1 MASGYKL
8 YEIPQV
14 FGTLDSGFTFLFS
27 FSLIILVKSG
37 ASLVH
42 WATFFHLNL
51 PLVGSK
57 EIK

>member
-14 FGTLDSGFTFLFS
+14 FGFRLF

-37 ASLVH
+37 ASLARP
-42 WATFFHLNL
+42 ATFCHLKL
-51 PLVGSK
+51 PLVGSR
-57 EIK
+57 